1 MLTYLN
7 FISLSGRKELI
18 EIKNENDF
26 IYSIIETISKK
37 FDISM
42 NSYVLAYK
50 GKIISLNNTF
60 SYYNLNNDSTI
71 NLLFKL
77 TGG

>member
-1 MLTYLN
+1 MLTFLN
-7 FISLSGRKELI
+7 FISLTGRKEII
-18 EIKNENDF
+18 EIKNENDI
-26 IYSIIETISKK
+26 IYSIIETVSKR

-60 SYYNLNNDSTI
+60 SHYNLDNNSTI